1 VLIASALIIY
11 KMSSLITAGIRTM
24 AANEKKPGVSAIL
37 IARNEEKCIRECLES
52 IKTADEIIVVDG
64 MSTDRTREIC
74 AEYTDLIYTRQPT
87 GHPEPDREFGCG
99 VASYSWL
106 LFIDADESLCPEL
119 SADLHKII
127 SDEFDGYSIPRW
139 NYMKPGYRAHCYF
152 IDHAFRLARYDMI
165 VHQTKLHTP
174 IDVKGRTTT
183 LPDDKYYL
191 IHTPPARNFRQTLR
205 HYLKWANVH
214 AVEMS
219 ATRRYPRPVYL
230 IYAPVRFIK
239 ELYYNYVQKGGYMD
253 GWFGVEWA
261 MLWAIY
267 WSYVCIVVGLG
278 LESITHKQP
287 AQTHAGA
294 SQ

>member
-1 VLIASALIIY
+1 MYTSID
-11 KMSSLITAGIRTM
+11 TGIQTM
-24 AANEKKPGVSAIL
+24 ADEGKKPGISAIL

-52 IKTADEIIVVDG
+52 IKTTDEIIVVDG

-74 AEYTDLIYTRQPT
+74 AEYTDLIYTRPPS

-99 VASYSWL
+99 VASYDWVL
-106 LFIDADESLCPEL
+106 LMDADEHLCPEL
-119 SADLHKII
+119 TADLHKII
-127 SDEFDGYSIPRW
+127 EDGYDGYSIPRW

-165 VHQTKLHTP
+165 AHQTKLHTP
-174 IDVKGRTTT
+174 IDVNGRTTT

-191 IHTPPARNFRQTLR
+191 IHTPPPRNFRQTLN
-205 HYLKWANVH
+205 HYLKWGRVH
-214 AVEMS
+214 AAEMD

-230 IYAPVRFIK
+230 LYAPVKFGK
-239 ELYYNYVQKGGYMD
+239 EIYYNYMKKGGYKD

-267 WSYVCIVVGLG
+267 WAYVFIIVGLG
-278 LESITHKQP
+278 RETSFERKAEAP
-287 AQTHAGA
+287 MDK
-294 SQ
+294 